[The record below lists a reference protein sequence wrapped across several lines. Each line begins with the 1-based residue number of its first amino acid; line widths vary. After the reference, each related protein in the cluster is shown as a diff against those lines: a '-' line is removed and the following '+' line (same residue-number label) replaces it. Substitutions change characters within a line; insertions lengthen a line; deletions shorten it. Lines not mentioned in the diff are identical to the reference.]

1 MVRKEALLKVTKN
14 LLKRRTELRKRLG
27 MDLYDMG
34 GSRGSNGDVA
44 EAAFGSSG
52 IEMSSQLAQLESQEL
67 AQIELALARL
77 KQNRYGQ
84 CDTCE
89 KKIPVARLNAVPHSV
104 MCVPCQS
111 QAEKDGDWLEIH
123 AGMHLGELRDDADR
137 EYDYNTVQAQYGK

>member
-1 MVRKEALLKVTKN
+1 MARQEALLKVTKN

-27 MDLYDMG
+27 MELLDMG
-34 GSRGSNGDVA
+34 GDRGSNGDVA

-52 IEMSSQLAQLESQEL
+52 VEMSSQLAQLESREL

-77 KQNRYGQ
+77 KQNRYGT
-84 CDTCE
+84 CDVCA
-89 KKIPVARLNAVPHSV
+89 KKIPVGRLNAVPHSV

-111 QAEKDGDWLEIH
+111 QAEKDSDWLEVH

-137 EYDYNTVQAQYGK
+137 EYDYSAVQAQYGK